1 MAKSASASPPTSVS
15 MWPASARSARLPVKS
30 APSTST
36 TRNAAVSPSVVRSRG
51 RERAAA
57 VGRCACAMTRIVA
70 GFLLQSVIHHDR
82 SLVLHGQRFHFLD
95 WGAPTAP
102 AVVLLH
108 GITGH
113 ARAWDDEARAPAARY
128 RVLALDA
135 RGQRRAR
142 VEVRSRDPRR
152 RPLGTVARSRGPL
165 AALERDHLPDAHRA
179 RRRVRRARTGD
190 RQADARDESAR
201 ASRRRARGGPH
212 GAGRT
217 ARRVPAAAHRV
228 PRRLTASLRLLW
240 FGAFA
245 FFLSFFL
252 LLAGL
257 PPYAR
262 AVGVGDRALGG
273 VLGAFAFA
281 AMLVRPWA
289 GWAADR
295 HGRRPLML
303 AGALVFAVASLAYSL
318 AAGALGLLAVRLLHG
333 CGMGLYPTAASA
345 VVADLAPPARRGA
358 VMGTFGAAANIAMA
372 LAPIAGLAV
381 ADRLGFVPLFQLAAC
396 VAVVALLLTQRLPEP
411 ARSRATIPFTP
422 GALVS
427 VDALVPSAVL
437 FLVMLGYGALVTF
450 LPIHARQQDVN
461 PGLFFL
467 VFALVVP
474 AVRNYAGPLS
484 DRFGRVIV
492 AAAGLGLAGAALD
505 ALAVRSDASL
515 M

>member
-1 MAKSASASPPTSVS
+1 
-15 MWPASARSARLPVKS
+15 
-30 APSTST
+30 
-36 TRNAAVSPSVVRSRG
+36 
-51 RERAAA
+51 
-57 VGRCACAMTRIVA
+57 
-70 GFLLQSVIHHDR
+70 
-82 SLVLHGQRFHFLD
+82 
-95 WGAPTAP
+95 
-102 AVVLLH
+102 
-108 GITGH
+108 
-113 ARAWDDEARAPAARY
+113 
-128 RVLALDA
+128 
-135 RGQRRAR
+135 
-142 VEVRSRDPRR
+142 
-152 RPLGTVARSRGPL
+152 
-165 AALERDHLPDAHRA
+165 
-179 RRRVRRARTGD
+179 
-190 RQADARDESAR
+190 
-201 ASRRRARGGPH
+201 
-212 GAGRT
+212 
-217 ARRVPAAAHRV
+217 
-228 PRRLTASLRLLW
+228 LTASLRLLW

-252 LLAGL
+252 LLAVL
-257 PPYAR
+257 PLYAR
-262 AVGVGDRALGG
+262 AVGVGDRAIGG

-427 VDALVPSAVL
+427 VEALVPSAVL

-467 VFALVVP
+467 VFALVVT
-474 AVRNYAGPLS
+474 AVRNYAGHLS
-484 DRFGRVIV
+484 DRFGRVTV
-492 AAAGLGLAGAALD
+492 AAAGLGLAAAALAALAVASDASSLMAAGVIYGAGFGALTTALLAWCVDVVDGANRGRAMGTYYTALELGIGLGSLGAGFGVEAVGFAPTFLGAAAATLTGAAL
-505 ALAVRSDASL
+505 ALSRRPAR
-515 M
+515 

>member
-1 MAKSASASPPTSVS
+1 M
-15 MWPASARSARLPVKS
+15 
-30 APSTST
+30 
-36 TRNAAVSPSVVRSRG
+36 
-51 RERAAA
+51 
-57 VGRCACAMTRIVA
+57 
-70 GFLLQSVIHHDR
+70 
-82 SLVLHGQRFHFLD
+82 
-95 WGAPTAP
+95 
-102 AVVLLH
+102 
-108 GITGH
+108 
-113 ARAWDDEARAPAARY
+113 
-128 RVLALDA
+128 
-135 RGQRRAR
+135 
-142 VEVRSRDPRR
+142 
-152 RPLGTVARSRGPL
+152 
-165 AALERDHLPDAHRA
+165 
-179 RRRVRRARTGD
+179 
-190 RQADARDESAR
+190 
-201 ASRRRARGGPH
+201 
-212 GAGRT
+212 
-217 ARRVPAAAHRV
+217 
-228 PRRLTASLRLLW
+228 TASLRLLW

-252 LLAGL
+252 LLAVL
-257 PPYAR
+257 PLYAR
-262 AVGVGDRALGG
+262 AVGVGDRAIGG

-427 VDALVPSAVL
+427 VEALVPSAVL

-450 LPIHARQQDVN
+450 LPIHARQPDVN

-467 VFALVVP
+467 VFALVVT
-474 AVRNYAGPLS
+474 AVRNYAGHLS
-484 DRFGRVIV
+484 DRFGRVTV
-492 AAAGLGLAGAALD
+492 AAAGLGLAAAALAALAVASDASSLMAAGVIYGAGFGALTTALLAWCVDVVDEANRGRAMGTYYTALELGIGLGSLGAGFGVEAVGFAPTFLGAAAATLTGAAL
-505 ALAVRSDASL
+505 ALSRRPAR
-515 M
+515 